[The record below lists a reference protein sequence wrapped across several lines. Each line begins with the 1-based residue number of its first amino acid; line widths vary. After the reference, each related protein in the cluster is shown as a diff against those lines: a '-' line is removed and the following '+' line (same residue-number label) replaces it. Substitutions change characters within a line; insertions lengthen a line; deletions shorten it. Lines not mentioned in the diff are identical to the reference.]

1 MLRGIDVLNN
11 TGFLFFFFLSCVFG
25 HVCYWCKEP
34 NNSNKQLCVY
44 VFLILVFVSVLS
56 CVLFLLLSQSENKII
71 IKELQTG
78 EEKRKNL
85 E

>member
-1 MLRGIDVLNN
+1 
-11 TGFLFFFFLSCVFG
+11 
-25 HVCYWCKEP
+25 
-34 NNSNKQLCVY
+34 
-44 VFLILVFVSVLS
+44 
-56 CVLFLLLSQSENKII
+56 VLFLLLSQSENKII